1 LPHRSGT
8 EIKRRFDLPSVLVS
22 LEDHLWRA
30 NDGRFYVDG
39 PADYSLWS
47 QLLKDFDQVVLL
59 ARVGKRNLTPDRGK
73 PVDGPSVSISAL
85 PDYLGP
91 SQYLFYLPVLQPRV
105 QRAVA
110 KSDHFILR
118 VPGLVGRLAWR
129 AIRRSKKKYAV
140 EVMGDPWD
148 AFGPGTMPSPF
159 RPGYRQIASRNMKA
173 ICRGAVAALYWNNS
187 VLPRRYPT
195 GNGSYV
201 AVSPSL
207 AASNGFASDD
217 LMGKR
222 SNRILGLRSFSNGE
236 GENTTLTTRV
246 GFVGSLA
253 QLYKGPDTL
262 LRAIS
267 LLHKDANLKVLI
279 VGGGRYRRMLE
290 VLANQL
296 AISQKVNFLGQLKS
310 GSGVFD
316 FLDSIDLFVMP
327 SRAEGF
333 PRALHEAMS
342 RGCPCIGSNVGG
354 IPELLVPED
363 IVPPN
368 DPKALAKKIMEVTA
382 DPERMKAMSE
392 RNLARARQFD
402 PETLLAA
409 RRKFYQYVRD
419 HSANNGKSGSEAQ
432 A

>member
-1 LPHRSGT
+1 M
-8 EIKRRFDLPSVLVS
+8 
-22 LEDHLWRA
+22 WRA

-47 QLLKDFDQVVLL
+47 QLLKDFDDVVLL
-59 ARVGKRNLTPDRGK
+59 ARVGKRNFSSDNDK
-73 PVDGPSVSISAL
+73 PVDGPSVSIREL

-110 KSDHFILR
+110 ESDYFILR
-118 VPGLVGRLAWR
+118 VPGLVGRLAWQ
-129 AIRRSKKKYAV
+129 AIRRSQKKYAV

-173 ICRGAVAALYWNNS
+173 ICRGAVAALYWNTS
-187 VLPRRYPT
+187 VLPRRYPI

-207 AASNGFASDD
+207 AASNGFASDE
-217 LMGKR
+217 LMVKR
-222 SNRILGLRSFSNGE
+222 SHRIVGLRPFPNGE
-236 GENTTLTTRV
+236 GEETIRV

-267 LLHKDANLKVLI
+267 LCLHKNPNLKALI
-279 VGGGRYRRMLE
+279 VGGGRYGRRLE
-290 VLANQL
+290 LLANQL

-310 GSGVFD
+310 GSEVFD

-354 IPELLVPED
+354 IPELLAPED
-363 IVPPN
+363 LVSPN
-368 DPKALAKKIMEVTA
+368 NPEALAQKIMEVA
-382 DPERMKAMSE
+382 ANPWRMKEMSE
-392 RNLARARQFD
+392 RNLARAKQFD
-402 PETLLAA
+402 PEVLRDARLA
-409 RRKFYQYVRD
+409 FYRYVRD
-419 HSANNGKSGSEAQ
+419 HSWSNAKSGREPQSTLQ
-432 A
+432 PL

>member
-1 LPHRSGT
+1 
-8 EIKRRFDLPSVLVS
+8 
-22 LEDHLWRA
+22 
-30 NDGRFYVDG
+30 
-39 PADYSLWS
+39 
-47 QLLKDFDQVVLL
+47 
-59 ARVGKRNLTPDRGK
+59 
-73 PVDGPSVSISAL
+73 VDGPSVSIREL

-91 SQYLFYLPVLQPRV
+91 SQYLFYLPLLQPRV

-110 KSDHFILR
+110 ESDHFILR
-118 VPGLVGRLAWR
+118 VPGLVGRLAWQ
-129 AIRRSKKKYAV
+129 AVRRSKKKYAV

-148 AFGPGTMPSPF
+148 AFGPGTMPSLF

-173 ICRGAVAALYWNNS
+173 ICRGAIAALYWNNS

-195 GNGSYV
+195 ENGSYV

-207 AASNGFASDD
+207 AVSNGFASDE
-217 LMGKR
+217 LMVKR
-222 SNRILGLRSFSNGE
+222 SNRIAGLRPLPNGQD
-236 GENTTLTTRV
+236 ENTTRV

-267 LLHKDANLKVLI
+267 LLHKNPNLKALI

-290 VLANQL
+290 VLANEL
-296 AISQKVNFLGQLKS
+296 AISQRVNFLGQLKS
-310 GSGVFD
+310 GSEVFD
-316 FLDSIDLFVMP
+316 FLDSVDLFVMP

-354 IPELLVPED
+354 IPELLDAED
-363 IVPPN
+363 LVPPN
-368 DPKALAKKIMEVTA
+368 DPKALAQKIMEVTA
-382 DPERMKAMSE
+382 DPKRMKAMSE
-392 RNLARARQFD
+392 RNLARASQFD
-402 PETLLAA
+402 PETLRTA

-419 HSANNGKSGSEAQ
+419 HSATNGKSGREAH
-432 A
+432 

>member
-1 LPHRSGT
+1 
-8 EIKRRFDLPSVLVS
+8 
-22 LEDHLWRA
+22 
-30 NDGRFYVDG
+30 
-39 PADYSLWS
+39 
-47 QLLKDFDQVVLL
+47 
-59 ARVGKRNLTPDRGK
+59 
-73 PVDGPSVSISAL
+73 VDGPSVSIREL

-105 QRAVA
+105 QRAVSE
-110 KSDHFILR
+110 SDHFILR
-118 VPGLVGRLAWR
+118 VPGLVGRLAWQ

-159 RPGYRQIASRNMKA
+159 RPGYRHIASRNMKA
-173 ICRGAVAALYWNNS
+173 ICRGAIAALYWNNS

-195 GNGSYV
+195 ENGSYV
-201 AVSPSL
+201 AISPSL
-207 AASNGFASDD
+207 TASNGFASDE
-217 LMGKR
+217 LIVKR
-222 SNRILGLRSFSNGE
+222 SNRIVGLRPFPNGQ
-236 GENTTLTTRV
+236 GEKTTRV

-262 LRAIS
+262 LRALS
-267 LLHKDANLKVLI
+267 LCSHKGPNLKALF
-279 VGGGRYRRMLE
+279 VGEGRYRRMLE
-290 VLANQL
+290 LLANEL

-310 GSGVFD
+310 GSEVFD
-316 FLDSIDLFVMP
+316 FLDSVDLFVMP

-342 RGCPCIGSNVGG
+342 RGCPCIGSHVGG
-354 IPELLVPED
+354 IPELLAPED
-363 IVPPN
+363 LVPPN
-368 DPKALAKKIMEVTA
+368 DPKALAQKIMEVTA

-402 PETLLAA
+402 PETLRAA

-419 HSANNGKSGSEAQ
+419 HSANNGKSRSEAH
-432 A
+432 